1 MITNRQWLILFSK
14 YLLTPA
20 ACLVILIYKEKFLL
34 RILKGMDYSWF
45 CHRKQRVDTPQQREE
60 QYFDVHSVERCIWAK
75 EVSQDISSLNVERS
89 RSFSVHTV
97 LFEQSARA
105 VWWPTS
111 IASILELLS
120 YNDHITCTRTPK
132 LISTLSFLCS
142 ISFACF
148 CLKTSVNI

>member
-34 RILKGMDYSWF
+34 GILKGMDYSWF
-45 CHRKQRVDTPQQREE
+45 CHRKQRVDAPQQREE

-75 EVSQDISSLNVERS
+75 EVSQDISSLNVGRS

-120 YNDHITCTRTPK
+120 YNDHITCTCTPK
-132 LISTLSFLCS
+132 LISINPFLPMFHLICMFLS
-142 ISFACF
+142 
-148 CLKTSVNI
+148 